1 MSAYAV
7 SDVHGCYDELQ
18 TALGL
23 AEFSQGDHL
32 FVLGDLIDR
41 GPKIGACIEWL
52 VNAGANE
59 EGSHVHFLM
68 GNHEELALWA
78 FAGRWSDFEFDEI
91 MLNPWL
97 RNGGGET
104 IAQMRELGAG
114 TIDAFERMVRRAE
127 KAKAIRVNGEI
138 ILMCHAGIRPAEP
151 ESEEA
156 EWLIQSADDLLW
168 IGSEWY
174 CATDQPPF
182 HVVSGHVPVY
192 ALATNTTIP
201 GCTQEVIDEGSA
213 WYMMHWGRKHDI
225 DCGCVYGGRLGVLR
239 LQDWEEFYAKSH
251 SVR

>member
-1 MSAYAV
+1 MSTYVV
-7 SDVHGCYDELQ
+7 SDVHGCFDELQ
-18 TALGL
+18 SALKL
-23 AEFSQGDHL
+23 AGFTQNDHL
-32 FVLGDLIDR
+32 FILGDFIDR

-52 VNAGANE
+52 VDARANE
-59 EGSHVHFLM
+59 KGSRVHFLV

-78 FAGRWSDFEFDEI
+78 FSGRWSRFEFDEV

-104 IAQMRELGAG
+104 ISQMRELKPE
-114 TIDAFERMVRRAE
+114 TVDAFEQIVRRAD
-127 KAKAIRVNGEI
+127 KARAIRVNGEV

-168 IGSEWY
+168 IGADWY
-174 CATDQPPF
+174 CAVEQPPF

-192 ALATNTTIP
+192 ALASKAPIQ
-201 GCTQEVIDEGSA
+201 GCPEKVIKEGKD

-239 LQDWEEFYAKSH
+239 LQDWEEFYAKS
-251 SVR
+251 RLAR

>member
-18 TALGL
+18 TALRL
-23 AEFSQGDHL
+23 AEFTQSDHL

-59 EGSHVHFLM
+59 EGSPVHFLL

-78 FAGRWSDFEFDEI
+78 FSGRWSNFEFDEV

-104 IAQMRELGAG
+104 IAQMRELGTG
-114 TIDAFERMVRRAE
+114 TIDAFERMVRRAD
-127 KAKAIRVNGEI
+127 KAKAIRVNGEV

-174 CATDQPPF
+174 CAQDQPPF

-192 ALATNTTIP
+192 ALASNAPIP
-201 GCTQEVIDEGSA
+201 GCPQEVIDDGSE
-213 WYMMHWGRKHDI
+213 WCMMHWGRKHDI
-225 DCGCVYGGRLGVLR
+225 DCGCVYGGRIGVLR
-239 LQDWEEFYAKSH
+239 LQDWEEFYAKSC
-251 SVR
+251 VMR